1 MKRGD
6 PGVPPGMPRPR
17 ARSARA
23 AAFVAAAACAAGV
36 ACDLREGS
44 LDPAPF
50 EAARAACGP
59 APDDA
64 VLFIYQ
70 AVTGRCMMDREP
82 FQRPVDRLTIEIE
95 DADQDNAVVL
105 AITDNM
111 SDDSVQAKA
120 LRFQLARIATPG
132 SHAPAGAS
140 WRIVRIDS
148 SWRCQEWRGH
158 PSYGTLPC
166 R

>member
-6 PGVPPGMPRPR
+6 LGVPPGMPRHR
-17 ARSARA
+17 ARSPRA
-23 AAFVAAAACAAGV
+23 AAFVAAAACAAGG
-36 ACDLREGS
+36 ACELRDGS
-44 LDPAPF
+44 LDAAPF

-64 VLFIYQ
+64 VLFVHQ
-70 AVTGRCMMDREP
+70 AVTGRCTMELEL

-95 DADQDNAVVL
+95 YADQDDAVVL

-111 SDDSVQAKA
+111 SDDLVRARA
-120 LRFQLARIATPG
+120 LRFQLRRIATPG
-132 SHAPAGAS
+132 SHAPAGAH
-140 WRIVRIDS
+140 WRIVRVGS
-148 SWRCQEWRGH
+148 SWLCRRGH
-158 PSYGTLPC
+158 HTEAYGTLPC